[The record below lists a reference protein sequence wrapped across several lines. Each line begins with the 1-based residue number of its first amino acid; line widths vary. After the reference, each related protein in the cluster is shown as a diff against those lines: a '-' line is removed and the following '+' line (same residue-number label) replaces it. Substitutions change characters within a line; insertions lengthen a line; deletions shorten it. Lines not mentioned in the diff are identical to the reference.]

1 MDYRTGLKALLVQLV
16 IVGVLFVILALALP
30 KSFFED
36 WGWLTGPAAWLL
48 CAAAT
53 ARIVRLP
60 IWGTLVGAVL
70 CGLPALVAVIVG
82 AHEVGTLIAIVL
94 FGFWCARLAVDRSLD
109 AELV

>member
-1 MDYRTGLKALLVQLV
+1 MDVRIGAKALLVQV
-16 IVGVLFVILALALP
+16 VFVGVIFVILAVALP

-36 WGWLTGPAAWLL
+36 WGWLTGPVAWLL

-60 IWGTLVGAVL
+60 VTGTLVGSVLAGIPSLLAVVL
-70 CGLPALVAVIVG
+70 GVHWLGMVIM
-82 AHEVGTLIAIVL
+82 LVL
-94 FGFWCARLAVDRSLD
+94 FGLWCARLAVDRQLD